1 MFVIE
6 VKEFQPFTDHSEV
19 KIKIKKPSYKA
30 YLKAVQSADFSELD
44 KDSGIERAVKM
55 LPVLEDLALECITSV
70 EGIKLGDK
78 EPKNGKELLE
88 SGAPTEVM
96 QPIYALLMQQL
107 FISDEDKKKS

>member
-1 MFVIE
+1 MFIIE
-6 VKEFQPFTDHSEV
+6 IKEFQPIPTHPEV
-19 KIKIKKPSYKA
+19 KIKVKKPSYKA

-44 KDSGIERAVKM
+44 NQTGIERAVKM
-55 LPVLEDLALECITSV
+55 LPVLEDLALECLISV

-96 QPIYALLMQQL
+96 QPIYTILMEQL
-107 FISDEDKKKS
+107 FLPEEDKKKF